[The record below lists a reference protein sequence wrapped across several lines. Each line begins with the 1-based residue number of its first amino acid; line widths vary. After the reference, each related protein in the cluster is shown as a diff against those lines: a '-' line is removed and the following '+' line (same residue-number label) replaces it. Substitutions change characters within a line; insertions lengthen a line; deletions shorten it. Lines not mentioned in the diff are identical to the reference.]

1 MLRETIYVLGWKG
14 KEIEEILKKY
24 KESHGIDYTIKKE
37 APFGKYS
44 FLFRGPDGLPR
55 EFRNRRL
62 RIEVTGEYE
71 GISNMEK
78 NLREIAKLY
87 HPPSREYSNM
97 VYKEIKERFKR
108 EHQSK
113 S

>member
-14 KEIEEILKKY
+14 REIEEILKKY

-71 GISNMEK
+71 DISNMEK

-87 HPPSREYSNM
+87 HSPSREYSNIRDE
-97 VYKEIKERFKR
+97 EIRKKLKDKY
-108 EHQSK
+108 QSK